1 MVHSRHSEGKLSVD
15 SLITVDDRSVEPRRR
30 INLMTSNPFAV
41 IGSALIWALIALLTV
56 TFSLIAIV
64 CGVVLV
70 PIDPQRR
77 VAHWVNTLWGESIF
91 FFNPLWRC
99 RVTGRRRLDHRR
111 TYIYIANHQSM
122 LDIMAL
128 FSVRRQ
134 FKWVSKESLF
144 RIPFLGWAMR
154 AAGYISLLRGDRA
167 SIRVT
172 TDQARAYLN
181 NGMSVVFFPEGTRSA
196 TGELLPFKNGA
207 FRLAAELG
215 IPVVP
220 VAIIGTRDLLVK
232 GSWLFLGR
240 RTVRVKVLPPI
251 DVARY
256 RSARIDG
263 LRDEAFHAIARALK
277 SKTR

>member
-1 MVHSRHSEGKLSVD
+1 MA
-15 SLITVDDRSVEPRRR
+15 
-30 INLMTSNPFAV
+30 SNPLAA

-56 TFSLIAIV
+56 VLSLIAVV
-64 CGVVLV
+64 CGFILA

-77 VAHWVNTLWGESIF
+77 LAHGVNTLWGEAVF
-91 FFNPLWRC
+91 LFNPLWRC
-99 RVTGRRRLDHRR
+99 RVTGQRRVEPRR
-111 TYIYIANHQSM
+111 AYIYIANHQSM

-128 FSVRRQ
+128 FALRRQ

-154 AAGYISLLRGDRA
+154 AAGYVSLQRGDRT

-172 TDQARAYLN
+172 YDQARTYLEH
-181 NGMSVVFFPEGTRSA
+181 GMSVVFFPEGTRSA

-207 FRLAAELG
+207 FRLAAEMG

-232 GSWLFLGR
+232 GSWLFRGR

-256 RSARIDG
+256 KSARIDG
-263 LRDEAFHAIARALK
+263 LRDEAFNAIARALK